1 MLSSSHAEI
10 PYGAYWSTP
19 FCKWQGDFAHLHSI
33 EFAAHIA
40 KQELAAR
47 EIAPTEFDF
56 GVLGIT
62 IPQKGTFWGAP
73 WLMGLIGA
81 GDVAGPTISQ
91 ACATGIRSL
100 LTAEREVASGMANVA
115 LVTGAERLSN
125 GPQLYHPAPDSM
137 GGSGHSENWILD
149 AMFGG
154 DPETGQDM
162 VQTAENVASRFDIST
177 EAQHELVLRRFEQYG
192 DALADDNAFHK
203 RFMTLPFDVP
213 TRNFK
218 KIMGTIDRDQGV
230 YLTDPEKLTKLKPV
244 KEGGTVTMAAQ
255 THPADG
261 NAAIVVTTKD
271 KARELS
277 KDPAISVRILGFGLA
292 RAEKAFMPYA
302 PVPAARRALEIADLS
317 IADIDAINTHNPFA
331 VNDIVFAKE
340 TGANLM
346 TMNNYGCSLIFGH
359 PHAATTLRQVIAL
372 IEELVIRG
380 GGRGLFVGCA
390 AGDSAMA
397 VVIEVTGS

>member
-1 MLSSSHAEI
+1 
-10 PYGAYWSTP
+10 
-19 FCKWQGDFAHLHSI
+19 
-33 EFAAHIA
+33 
-40 KQELAAR
+40 
-47 EIAPTEFDF
+47 
-56 GVLGIT
+56 
-62 IPQKGTFWGAP
+62 
-73 WLMGLIGA
+73 
-81 GDVAGPTISQ
+81 
-91 ACATGIRSL
+91 
-100 LTAEREVASGMANVA
+100 
-115 LVTGAERLSN
+115 
-125 GPQLYHPAPDSM
+125 
-137 GGSGHSENWILD
+137 
-149 AMFGG
+149 
-154 DPETGQDM
+154 
-162 VQTAENVASRFDIST
+162 
-177 EAQHELVLRRFEQYG
+177 
-192 DALADDNAFHK
+192 
-203 RFMTLPFDVP
+203 
-213 TRNFK
+213 
-218 KIMGTIDRDQGV
+218 MGTIDRDQGV